1 MARRA
6 RGLGMSV
13 LAYDPYA
20 SEEKAR
26 AVGVKLVSFDEALA
40 AADFF
45 SLHMPLTP
53 GTKKMF
59 NDAAFAKM
67 KKGARIINVAR
78 GGVID
83 DDALGRALDAGIV
96 AAAALDVFEEEPP
109 KFEGH
114 PLIGR
119 SAGLGGLD
127 SRAVAAGT
135 KRRGCPCPDV

>member
-1 MARRA
+1 MGGEVARRA
-6 RGLGMSV
+6 RGLGMNV
-13 LAYDPYA
+13 IAYDPYA

-26 AVGVKLVSFDEALA
+26 AVGVTLVSLDDALA
-40 AADFF
+40 TGDFF

-59 NDAAFAKM
+59 NDEAFAKM
-67 KKGARIINVAR
+67 KRGARLANVAR

-83 DDALGRALDAGIV
+83 DDALARALDAGIV

-119 SAGLGGLD
+119 Y
-127 SRAVAAGT
+127 
-135 KRRGCPCPDV
+135 